1 MGKNNTF
8 FAEGKSDPANEG
20 KTTVADVRAVATGM
34 EAISDGAD
42 AVAVGA
48 AATGVGVEIAAGAK
62 IVGTV
67 SGAMSD
73 AINIG
78 ADLYEGKY
86 DDAQIRIVGSVI
98 GYLLPKQLKTKSER
112 MNVITETAV
121 DKSLDNIVEYTI
133 K

>member
-1 MGKNNTF
+1 
-8 FAEGKSDPANEG
+8 
-20 KTTVADVRAVATGM
+20 M

-86 DDAQIRIVGSVI
+86 DDVFIRAAGLISGAI
-98 GYLLPKQLKTKSER
+98 LPSTLKSR
-112 MNVITETAV
+112 SSRVNVITETTI
-121 DKSLDNIVEYTI
+121 DKTI
-133 K
+133 DASTNKSIENNKSRR